1 MKIVF
6 VPQFFYFSIVFLII
20 TSIFLYFEKDKIKF
34 VNDINRD
41 TNNNKYIK
49 FVIYLFIILYLI
61 FVSSFRIYI
70 YGMYIWPQLL
80 ITYFFLFLL
89 LIYYIYTKI

>member
-1 MKIVF
+1 MNIVF

-20 TSIFLYFEKDKIKF
+20 ISIFLYFEKDKISF
-34 VNDINRD
+34 VGDINRD
-41 TNNNKYIK
+41 TNNKYIK
-49 FVIYLFIILYLI
+49 MIIYLFIILYLI